1 MRANHTTRI
10 HSKNI
15 SLCNCRLSMRSAPS
29 KVWNSGMYEF
39 MTEKSLRRADKAK
52 RSLCLPA
59 FVCLFVSHLPISITT
74 VSPLFTVINVDALP
88 LFSTT
93 QVSKLWS
100 LCSHWDPSKQTIE
113 EWKVCAAYQLHG
125 SGGVLRWGKLNK
137 FSFLLSFK
145 KLVAKLSCATTTT
158 TIIIITIMIITIIMV
173 LIIIVI
179 IIIFSWRLADWGD
192 YRSTPVNSN
201 HEICFNFGG
210 KETYPGKNL

>member
-10 HSKNI
+10 HSESI
-15 SLCNCRLSMRSAPS
+15 SLFNCRLSMRSAPS

-52 RSLCLPA
+52 HSLCLP

-145 KLVAKLSCATTTT
+145 KLVAKLC
-158 TIIIITIMIITIIMV
+158 
-173 LIIIVI
+173 LCNYNNNN
-179 IIIFSWRLADWGD
+179 DNNNNNND
-192 YRSTPVNSN
+192 NNNSN
-201 HEICFNFGG
+201 GIDN
-210 KETYPGKNL
+210 NSNNNNI